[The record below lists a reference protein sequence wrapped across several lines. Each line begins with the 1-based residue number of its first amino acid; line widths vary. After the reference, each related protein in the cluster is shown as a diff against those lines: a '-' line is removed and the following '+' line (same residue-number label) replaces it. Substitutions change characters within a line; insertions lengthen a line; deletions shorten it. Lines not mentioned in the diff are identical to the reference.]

1 MNSVLL
7 EKMNQ
12 NNLNADNNMDIRSF
26 DNYQFRCSMLGKLMV
41 TPRAKADTLSVTTRS
56 HLNSIFTEM
65 VMGKSQSIKNK
76 YLEKGILM
84 EDDSIQLYGEYVG
97 RNLRKNTERYTN
109 RYITG
114 EPDIIDGDLLV
125 DIKSSWSAQTFP
137 LCDTKV
143 NKDYYWQLQGYME
156 LTGIKTAKLVYCLV
170 DTPEVLI
177 QDEIYRVGRQL
188 GYIDLPDEVVDEIRD
203 NLTYNNLDKKMRVKE
218 FNLEYNLD
226 DMKLLYER
234 IAHCRNYLNY
244 LLTQF
249 NF

>member
-1 MNSVLL
+1 MLIVN
-7 EKMNQ
+7 
-12 NNLNADNNMDIRSF
+12 DMDITSF
-26 DNYQFRCSMLGKLMV
+26 DKYQFRCSTLGKLMV
-41 TPRAKADTLSVTTRS
+41 NPRSKNDALSVTTRS
-56 HLNSIFTEM
+56 HLNSIFTES
-65 VMGKSQSIKNK
+65 VLGKSQSIKNK

-84 EDDSIQLYGEYVG
+84 EDASIELYGEHIG
-97 RNLRKNTERYTN
+97 KELKKNTERYTN

-114 EPDIIDGDLLV
+114 EPDIIDGELLV
-125 DIKSSWSAQTFP
+125 DIKTSWSAQTFP
-137 LCDTKV
+137 LCETKI

-177 QDEIYRVGRQL
+177 QDELYRVGRQL
-188 GYIDLPDEVVDEIRD
+188 GYLDLPQEVEDEIRD
-203 NLTYNNLDKKMRVKE
+203 NLTYSKVNKKRRVKE

-234 IAHCRNYLNY
+234 IQHSRNYLNY